1 MRNEESKL
9 QKACIKYFRLQYPRY
24 KMLLFH
30 VPNGGYRTATTA
42 RNMKLEGVVAGVS
55 DLILMIPANG
65 YHGLCIEMK
74 TPKGRQ
80 TPKQKQFE
88 QAVKAM
94 GYCYVIVRSIDQFA
108 IMIKQWIDDNK

>member
-9 QKACIKYFRLQYPRY
+9 QKACVKWFRLQYPQY

-42 RNMKLEGVVAGVS
+42 RNMKLEGVVAGVA
-55 DLILMIPANG
+55 DLLLLMPSG
-65 YHGLCIEMK
+65 PYHGLCIEMK

-80 TPKQKQFE
+80 TPKQKHFE
-88 QAVKAM
+88 QAVSAM
-94 GYCYVIVRSIDQFA
+94 GYEYIVVRSLEQF
-108 IMIKQWIDDNK
+108 ITLIEIHLNDY

>member
-1 MRNEESKL
+1 
-9 QKACIKYFRLQYPRY
+9 
-24 KMLLFH
+24 
-30 VPNGGYRTATTA
+30 
-42 RNMKLEGVVAGVS
+42 MKLEGVVAGVS
-55 DLILMIPANG
+55 DLMLMIPANG

-94 GYCYVIVRSIDQFA
+94 GYCYVIVRSVDQFA
-108 IMIKQWIDDNK
+108 IMIKQWINGNR